1 MGKFSCSNYEQKR
14 NYKDL
19 FAVDK
24 HDPPPHP
31 HRVIVAQTYLVI
43 NIIVDPVSKNMFLK
57 ILADLFYEIK
67 NIVKT

>member
-1 MGKFSCSNYEQKR
+1 M
-14 NYKDL
+14 
-19 FAVDK
+19 DK

-57 ILADLFYEIK
+57 ILADLFNEIK